1 MNGYMMAAQET
12 TAPSYPQYND
22 EAIFK
27 ELESYSWDSDTE
39 FQSGLQA
46 ILGPNPTPDQAQQLT
61 LRARC
66 FYFSR

>member
-1 MNGYMMAAQET
+1 MAAQEI
-12 TAPSYPQYND
+12 TAPSSLPYND
-22 EAIFK
+22 EAVFQ

-39 FQSGLQA
+39 FQSGLKA